1 MASKSNTK
9 KPRRLQ
15 FGIRTF
21 LIGIGVVSV
30 LLAVANAI
38 LVPWYFDRGKI
49 AMLKQVNAQ
58 VFTEPRGQFLI
69 RQFIG
74 DTFSERSIYLH
85 LNDSRIDDD
94 WLKDV
99 GGMQYIEVLSI
110 KSSKLTDTGLMELRN
125 WPNLQRLNL
134 VDTKVTDSGISALR
148 QSLPNLRLV
157 QSRQSEP

>member
-1 MASKSNTK
+1 MAE

-21 LIGIGVVSV
+21 LIGVAVVSV

-38 LVPWYFDRGKI
+38 LVPWYIDRGKF
-49 AMLKQVNAQ
+49 AMLKEVDAQ
-58 VFTEPRGQFLI
+58 VFTEPRGQFLL
-69 RQFIG
+69 RQFVG

-85 LNDSRIDDD
+85 LNDPRIDDG

-99 GGMQYIEVLSI
+99 GGMQHIEVLSI

-125 WPNLQRLNL
+125 WPNLQSLNL
-134 VDTKVTDSGISALR
+134 VDTKVTNSGIAALR
-148 QSLPNLRLV
+148 QSLPNLRLIKM
-157 QSRQSEP
+157 RQTEP